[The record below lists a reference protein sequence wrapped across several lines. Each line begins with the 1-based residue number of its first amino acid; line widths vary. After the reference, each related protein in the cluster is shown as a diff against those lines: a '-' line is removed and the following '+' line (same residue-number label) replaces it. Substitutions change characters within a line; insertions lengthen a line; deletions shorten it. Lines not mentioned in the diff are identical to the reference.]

1 MKRFGRLALVAA
13 VVLVA
18 VGVLQTRNADGS
30 AGHGS
35 TLGKIAYVTEGVVQ
49 RTVDL
54 VHWASDQLW
63 GEAEADASHASA
75 ASTQQEGFRWEG
87 RVDRGEAIEI
97 KGVNGDIVAEIGS
110 GSSVEVVA
118 EKRARRSDPDEVRIE
133 VVEHEAGVTVCAVYP
148 GRDNRC
154 EPGDGGKNSVRNND
168 VQVTFHVRVPEG
180 VDFHGRTV
188 NGDVRAADL
197 ASDVEATTVNGG
209 LELSTT
215 GSVAAQTVNGSIRA
229 TMHSRDWDGTLEFET
244 VNGSISLDV
253 PDDLDAD
260 VEASWVNGGLETD
273 LPFTVQG
280 RMSRRHA
287 EGALGAG
294 GPDIELTTVNG
305 SIRIR

>member
-13 VVLVA
+13 VALVA
-18 VGVLQTRNADGS
+18 LVVFQTRNADGS

-35 TLGKIAYVTEGVVQ
+35 TLGKIAHVTQGVVE

-54 VHWASDQLW
+54 VHWASDQVW
-63 GEAEADASHASA
+63 GSAEAKASDAAAKAS
-75 ASTQQEGFRWEG
+75 QEGEFRWEG
-87 RVDRGEAIEI
+87 RIDRGDAIEI
-97 KGVNGDIVAEIGS
+97 KGVNGDIVAERGS

-118 EKRARRSDPDEVRIE
+118 EKRARRSDPDGVRIE
-133 VVEHEAGVTVCAVYP
+133 VVEHSGGVTVCAVYP

-154 EPGDGGKNSVRNND
+154 EPGDGGKNSVRDND
-168 VQVTFHVRVPEG
+168 VQVTFLVRVPDG

-197 ASDVEATTVNGG
+197 ASDVAAATVNGG
-209 LELSTT
+209 IELSTS
-215 GSVAAQTVNGSIRA
+215 GSAAAETVNGSIRA
-229 TMHSRDWDGTLEFET
+229 TMNSHDWAGTLAFET

-260 VEASWVNGGLETD
+260 VDASWVNGGLETD

>member
-1 MKRFGRLALVAA
+1 MKRFGKLALVAA
-13 VVLVA
+13 VALVA
-18 VGVLQTRNADGS
+18 LGVFQTRSADGS

-35 TLGKIAYVTEGVVQ
+35 TLGKITHVTRGVVE

-54 VHWASDQLW
+54 VHWASDQVW
-63 GEAEADASHASA
+63 GDAETKAAEASA
-75 ASTQQEGFRWEG
+75 PSSQEGEFRWEG
-87 RVDRGEAIEI
+87 RVDRGDVIEI
-97 KGVNGDIVAEIGS
+97 KGVNGDIVAERGS

-118 EKRARRSDPDEVRIE
+118 EKRARRSDPDAVRIE
-133 VVEHEAGVTVCAVYP
+133 VVEHSGGVTVCAVYP

-154 EPGDGGKNSVRNND
+154 EPGDGGKNRVRNND

-197 ASDVEATTVNGG
+197 SSDVAASTVNGG

-229 TMHSRDWDGTLEFET
+229 AMNSHDWDGTLEFET

-260 VEASWVNGGLETD
+260 VQASWVNGGLETD